1 MSPEG
6 RGRQRGYSLVA
17 LMAAITL
24 MSIAIAVA
32 LPTWKYVIQ
41 NEREEELIFRGG
53 QIADA
58 IRRYQTKNGNALPA
72 SMDVLVKGKFLRKA
86 YKDPMTKDGE
96 WRLIR
101 QGETLGGAAGAARA
115 PGSSPSASPSPTS
128 SLRPSPSPSPGGMVG
143 ARAGFA
149 LGGSVGVFVGV
160 ATKATGKSI
169 RLYNNR
175 DQYDQWWFIAGQ
187 PRVVGRTVVS
197 PQQTGPGQGQ
207 PQGRPGGTPQQTGPR
222 PPNR

>member
-1 MSPEG
+1 
-6 RGRQRGYSLVA
+6 
-17 LMAAITL
+17 

-32 LPTWKYVIQ
+32 LPAWKYVIQ

-86 YKDPMTKDGE
+86 YKDPMTADGS

-115 PGSSPSASPSPTS
+115 PGSPSASPSPTS
-128 SLRPSPSPSPGGMVG
+128 SPRPSPSPSPGGMVG
-143 ARAGFA
+143 SRAGSVP
-149 LGGSVGVFVGV
+149 GGQTIGVFVGV

-187 PRVVGRTVVS
+187 PRVVGRQVVS
-197 PQQTGPGQGQ
+197 PQQTGQ
-207 PQGRPGGTPQQTGPR
+207 PGRPGGPGAVGGTQQQTGPR
-222 PPNR
+222 PNR

>member
-1 MSPEG
+1 MKAG
-6 RGRQRGYSLVA
+6 RGSQRGYSLVA

-32 LPTWKYVIQ
+32 LPAWKYVIQ

-86 YKDPMTKDGE
+86 YKDPMTADGS

-101 QGETLGGAAGAARA
+101 QGETLGGAAGAVRA
-115 PGSSPSASPSPTS
+115 PGSPSASPSPTS
-128 SLRPSPSPSPGGMVG
+128 STRPSPSPSPGGMVG
-143 ARAGFA
+143 SRAGSV
-149 LGGSVGVFVGV
+149 LGGQTIGAFVGV

-187 PRVVGRTVVS
+187 PRVVGRQVVS
-197 PQQTGPGQGQ
+197 PQQTGQ
-207 PQGRPGGTPQQTGPR
+207 PARPGGAGGVGGTQQQTGPR
-222 PPNR
+222 PNR